1 MMETLMAKEDVAP
14 LNPPMDRTALAVPN
28 VCLHGEVNEA
38 MLARWIELTLPLRGE
53 KGPLVLELT
62 TVGGDAEVGR
72 RIADDVRLLRDAGS
86 SVRFV
91 GKTAVYSAG
100 ATIMGGFL
108 RGERWLARDAVVM
121 VHGRKL
127 SKSLTFENALR
138 AERPGVEAL
147 LAEIDQGICIE
158 RIEFGKFIE
167 GSDITLEEIE
177 GQTIANWYLSAEEA
191 LKRRL
196 IAGIL

>member
-1 MMETLMAKEDVAP
+1 MAKEDVAP
-14 LNPPMDRTALAVPN
+14 SGVGKDRSALVTPN

-38 MLARWIELTLPLRGE
+38 MLARWIELTLPLRGG
-53 KGPLVLELT
+53 KGPLILELS

-72 RIADDVRLLRDAGS
+72 RIADDVRLLREAGS

-91 GKTAVYSAG
+91 GKTVVYSAG

-108 RGERWLARDAVVM
+108 RAERWLARDAVVM
-121 VHGRKL
+121 IHGRKL
-127 SKSLTFENALR
+127 SKSLTFEKALR

-147 LAEIDQGICIE
+147 LAEIDQGIRIE
-158 RIEFGKFIE
+158 RVEFGKIIE
-167 GSDITLEEIE
+167 GSDITMEEIE
-177 GQTIANWYLSAEEA
+177 ARTIANWYLSAEEA

>member
-1 MMETLMAKEDVAP
+1 MAKDDVAP
-14 LNPPMDRTALAVPN
+14 LKASTDKTALATPN

-38 MLARWIELTLPLRGE
+38 MLSRWVELTLPLRGG

-72 RIADDVRLLRDAGS
+72 RIADDVRLLREAGS

-108 RGERWLARDAVVM
+108 RTERWLARDAVVM

-147 LAEIDQGICIE
+147 LAEIEQGIRIE
-158 RIEFGKFIE
+158 RVEFAKFIE
-167 GSDITLEEIE
+167 GSEITIEEIE
-177 GQTIANWYLSAEEA
+177 GRTIANWYLSAEEA
-191 LKRRL
+191 LKRGL
-196 IAGIL
+196 IEGIL